1 MKLKRNDPC
10 LTCGRFDNRGVSIDA
25 VLIKDTKILLIK
37 RGSQPYKG
45 FWGTPGGYVDWDESA
60 EEAVKREVKEET
72 GLEVIKTSL
81 IGVYSNPTR
90 HPKQTINIVYI
101 AYVASGE
108 AKASDDA
115 TEVKWFPI
123 SELRI

>member
-1 MKLKRNDPC
+1 M
-10 LTCGRFDNRGVSIDA
+10 
-25 VLIKDTKILLIK
+25 
-37 RGSQPYKG
+37 
-45 FWGTPGGYVDWDESA
+45 
-60 EEAVKREVKEET
+60 KREVKEET

-123 SELRI
+123 SELPNELAFDHKQNIADAIALTSTQS